1 MHLLLPVGASRPRYK
16 DLKMVPS
23 FSLPLSFSVSQMA
36 ILLTAAKKALHST
49 GHTSP
54 GMFVELF
61 ELQPFPPPQS
71 RRPVSF
77 KLIQKWHCFI
87 PRVGCVFSVQSTRP
101 HRRCRLP
108 GGGACV
114 PAQLVPWPL
123 VPRAFSHPAVTSPVF
138 STNDPFGF
146 LLFVS

>member
-1 MHLLLPVGASRPRYK
+1 
-16 DLKMVPS
+16 MVPS

-49 GHTSP
+49 GHTNP

-61 ELQPFPPPQS
+61 ELQPFPPPPV

-87 PRVGCVFSVQSTRP
+87 PRGGSVFSVQSTQQ
-101 HRRCRLP
+101 HRRHRLTR
-108 GGGACV
+108 GGACV
-114 PAQLVPWPL
+114 TVQLAPRPL
-123 VPRAFSHPAVTSPVF
+123 RAPR
-138 STNDPFGF
+138 F
-146 LLFVS
+146 LRPRCHLSCLQH